1 MAETRKIAVIGAG
14 TMGSGIALSYAMV
27 GNDVIMYSRTEE
39 TLGKAKKSSAR
50 ALNYSSRNPF

>member
-1 MAETRKIAVIGAG
+1 
-14 TMGSGIALSYAMV
+14 MGSGIALSYAMA

-39 TLGKAKKSSAR
+39 TLGKAKKSSTR